1 MKNFMK
7 LTLVLM
13 IVVAL
18 GVFAACDFGAS
29 DVEAIRFVKA
39 PAASYDQG
47 DEVDIKV
54 FEVEVTYANGATA
67 KFSLDNSLLT
77 VQGVVDGKLDTSTPG
92 QHTIIVTYQ
101 GIKCEFTYMVVGEGT
116 STGLMDL
123 DQLTDQKYI
132 DFVEDLRGLANES
145 TDTFT
150 IILDQN
156 YDFTGY
162 EWERFEANTPVV
174 IKSEEGSK
182 HTIKGIT
189 VTEYNKDA
197 IGFIAA
203 ASKSVTFKDVNFEN
217 TSITSN
223 NKEVSVLVGFLNSGS
238 ELRATN
244 VTITNTYLY
253 GLSCVAPLT
262 GRTANGQIVIDVD
275 HVVVDG
281 GTITSYNPVTVAT
294 EDGEGDKIGGL
305 FGQFQGKDP
314 STLDINNCTVKNITL
329 SGTRDI
335 GGIIA
340 YINDANA
347 NITNN
352 TVENV
357 TFAASVS
364 GGMRKDKGTRNVG
377 GFIGTVQGADKQAVK
392 NIVLTGNEGTNV
404 NLYVNS
410 DYDWS
415 RTGKIIGGLRGT
427 HFAFNITINN
437 VNYAMTYIDS
447 HASFTVGGN
456 EIYITNCDN
465 IDTTNNFA
473 GYQAMQD
480 EVMPYLNDEKI
491 SEK

>member
-39 PAASYDQG
+39 PAASYNQN
-47 DEVDIKV
+47 EVVEIKD
-54 FEVEVTYANGATA
+54 FEVEVTYANNSTA
-67 KFSLDNSLLT
+67 KFSLNNSLLT

-101 GIKCEFTYMVVGEGT
+101 GIKCEFTYMVVAKGPA
-116 STGLMDL
+116 TGLTPVSQHDKQ
-123 DQLTDQKYI
+123 DHK
-132 DFVEDLRGLANES
+132 DFVAKLKTLANES
-145 TDTFT
+145 TETVT
-150 IILDQN
+150 ITLTKN
-156 YDFTGY
+156 YDFSGY
-162 EWERFEANTPVV
+162 EWEKFEVKTPVV
-174 IKSEEGSK
+174 ITSGAGGPY
-182 HTIKGIT
+182 TIKGIT
-189 VTEYNKDA
+189 VTEYNEDA

-203 ASKSVTFKDVNFEN
+203 AYKSVTFKDVNFEN

-223 NKEVSVLVGFLNSGS
+223 RKEVSVLVGKLNNGS
-238 ELRATN
+238 ALNATN

-262 GRTANGQIVIDVD
+262 GRTNDVEIDVNN
-275 HVVVDG
+275 VVVDG

-305 FGQFQGKDP
+305 FGQIQTE
-314 STLDINNCTVKNITL
+314 TLSVDITGCTVKNITL

-340 YINDANA
+340 YIHDVDANLE
-347 NITNN
+347 NN
-352 TVENV
+352 TVKNV

-377 GFIGTVQGADKQAVK
+377 GFIGTVQGDKAEATK
-392 NIVLTGNEGTNV
+392 NIVLSGNVDTNV

-415 RTGKIIGGLRGT
+415 RTGRFIGGLRGT

-447 HASFTVGGN
+447 HAYFTVDGN
-456 EIYITNCDN
+456 EIPITNCDG

-480 EVMPYLNDEKI
+480 EVMPHLNGEK
-491 SEK
+491 

>member
-39 PAASYDQG
+39 PAASYNQG
-47 DEVDIKV
+47 EVVEIKD

-67 KFSLDNSLLT
+67 KFSLNNSLLT
-77 VQGVVDGKLDTSTPG
+77 VQGVVDGKLDTFTPG

-101 GIKCEFTYMVVGEGT
+101 GIKCEFTYMVVGT
-116 STGLMDL
+116 STELKSL
-123 DQLTDQKYI
+123 NELTDENYI
-132 DFVEDLRGLANES
+132 NFVNTLRGLEADNTEKV
-145 TDTFT
+145 T
-150 IILDQN
+150 IILTQD

-162 EWERFEANTPVV
+162 EWEKFVVNTPVE
-174 IKSEEGSK
+174 IKSEGGTY
-182 HTIKGIT
+182 TIKGIT
-189 VTEYNKDA
+189 VTEYNEDA

-203 ASKSVTFKDVNFEN
+203 ASKSVTFENVNFDN

-223 NKEVSVLVGFLNSGS
+223 NKEVSVLVGKLNSGS
-238 ELRATN
+238 ELHATN

-262 GRTANGQIVIDVD
+262 GRTNKVVINVNN
-275 HVVVDG
+275 VVVDG

-294 EDGEGDKIGGL
+294 DDGEGDKIGGL
-305 FGQFQGKDP
+305 FGQIQDSN
-314 STLDINNCTVKNITL
+314 STVDITGCTVKNITL

-340 YINDANA
+340 YLADINTNL
-347 NITNN
+347 TNN
-352 TVENV
+352 KVENV

-377 GFIGTVQGADKQAVK
+377 GFIGTVQGDKAEATK

-415 RTGKIIGGLRGT
+415 RTGSIIGGLRGYS
-427 HFAFNITINN
+427 FAFNITING

-447 HASFTVGGN
+447 HASFIVDGT
-456 EIYITNCDN
+456 EIPLKNCNN
-465 IDTTNNFA
+465 IIAENNFE

-480 EVMPYLNDEKI
+480 EVMPHLNGEK
-491 SEK
+491 

>member
-18 GVFAACDFGAS
+18 GVFAACDFSAS
-29 DVEAIRFVKA
+29 DVEAIKFVKA
-39 PAASYDQG
+39 PAASYGLNQ
-47 DEVDIKV
+47 EVGIKE
-54 FEVEVTYANGATA
+54 FKVEVTYANNSTAT
-67 KFSLDNSLLT
+67 FSLDNSLLT

-101 GIKCEFTYMVVGEGT
+101 GIKCEFTYMVVGT
-116 STGLMDL
+116 STELKPVSQHDNQEHKEFVNTL
-123 DQLTDQKYI
+123 KSLEADKTETVTITLT
-132 DFVEDLRGLANES
+132 
-145 TDTFT
+145 
-150 IILDQN
+150 QN
-156 YDFTGY
+156 YDFSGY
-162 EWERFEANTPVV
+162 EWEKFVANTPVV
-174 IKSEEGSK
+174 ITSEEGST

-189 VTEYNKDA
+189 VTEYNEDA

-203 ASKSVTFKDVNFEN
+203 ASKSVTFKNVNFDN

-223 NKEVSVLVGFLNSGS
+223 NKEVSVLVGKLNNGS
-238 ELRATN
+238 ELHATN

-262 GRTANGQIVIDVD
+262 GRTNKVDIDVNN
-275 HVVVDG
+275 VVVDG

-294 EDGEGDKIGGL
+294 HDGEGDKIGGL
-305 FGQFQGKDP
+305 FGQIQDSN
-314 STLDINNCTVKNITL
+314 STVKITGCTVKNITL

-340 YINDANA
+340 YLADINTNL
-347 NITNN
+347 TNN
-352 TVENV
+352 KVENV

-377 GFIGTVQGADKQAVK
+377 GFIGTVQGSATQAT
-392 NIVLTGNEGTNV
+392 NHIVLNGNVDTNV

-415 RTGKIIGGLRGT
+415 RTGRFIGGLRGYS
-427 HFAFNITINN
+427 FAFNITING
-437 VNYAMTYIDS
+437 VEYVMTYNDS
-447 HASFTVGGN
+447 HAYFTVGEN
-456 EIYITNCDN
+456 EIKLKNCDN
-465 IDTTNNFA
+465 IKAEENFE

-480 EVMPYLNDEKI
+480 EVMPYLNGEI
-491 SEK
+491 LSEK

>member
-39 PAASYDQG
+39 PAASYNQKDVV
-47 DEVDIKV
+47 EIKD
-54 FEVEVTYANGATA
+54 FEVEVTYANNSTA
-67 KFSLDNSLLT
+67 KFSLNNSLLT

-101 GIKCEFTYMVVGEGT
+101 GIKCEFTYMVVGT
-116 STGLMDL
+116 STELKSL
-123 DQLTDQKYI
+123 DELTDVNYI
-132 DFVEDLRGLANES
+132 NFVNTLRGLEADNTEKV
-145 TDTFT
+145 T
-150 IILDQN
+150 IILTQD

-162 EWERFEANTPVV
+162 EWEKFVANTPVE
-174 IKSEEGSK
+174 IKSEGGTY
-182 HTIKGIT
+182 TIKGIT
-189 VTEYNKDA
+189 VTEYNEDA

-203 ASKSVTFKDVNFEN
+203 ASKSVTFENVNFDN

-223 NKEVSVLVGFLNSGS
+223 NKEVSVLVGKLNSGS
-238 ELRATN
+238 ELHATN

-262 GRTANGQIVIDVD
+262 GRTNKVVIDVNN
-275 HVVVDG
+275 VVVDG

-294 EDGEGDKIGGL
+294 DDGEGDKIGGL
-305 FGQFQGKDP
+305 FGQIQDSN
-314 STLDINNCTVKNITL
+314 STVDITGCTVKNITL

-340 YINDANA
+340 YLADINTNL
-347 NITNN
+347 TNN
-352 TVENV
+352 KVENV

-364 GGMRKDKGTRNVG
+364 GGMLQDKGTRNVG

-392 NIVLTGNEGTNV
+392 NIVLTGNEYTNV

-415 RTGKIIGGLRGT
+415 RTGRIIGGLRGT
-427 HFAFNITINN
+427 NVAFNITIDD
-437 VNYAMTYIDS
+437 VEYVMTYNDS
-447 HASFTVGGN
+447 HAYFTVGGY
-456 EIYITNCDN
+456 EINLINCEN
-465 IDTTNNFA
+465 IKATEDFA
-473 GYQAMQD
+473 AYQAMQD
-480 EVMPYLNDEKI
+480 EVMPYLNGEI
-491 SEK
+491 IL

>member
-39 PAASYDQG
+39 PAASYNQNDVV
-47 DEVDIKV
+47 EIKD
-54 FEVEVTYANGATA
+54 FEVEVTYANNSTA
-67 KFSLDNSLLT
+67 RFSLNNSLLT

-101 GIKCEFTYMVVGEGT
+101 GIKCEFTYMVVGT
-116 STGLMDL
+116 STELKSL
-123 DQLTDQKYI
+123 DELTDENYI
-132 DFVEDLRGLANES
+132 NFVNTLKGLEADNTEKV
-145 TDTFT
+145 T
-150 IILDQN
+150 IILTQD

-162 EWERFEANTPVV
+162 EWEKFVANTPVE
-174 IKSEEGSK
+174 IKSEGGTY
-182 HTIKGIT
+182 TIKGIT
-189 VTEYNKDA
+189 VTECNEDA

-203 ASKSVTFKDVNFEN
+203 ASKSVTFENVNFDN

-223 NKEVSVLVGFLNSGS
+223 NKEVSVLVGKLNSGS
-238 ELRATN
+238 ELHATN

-262 GRTANGQIVIDVD
+262 GRTNKVVIDVNN
-275 HVVVDG
+275 VVVDG

-294 EDGEGDKIGGL
+294 DDGEGDKIGGL
-305 FGQFQGKDP
+305 FGQIQDSN
-314 STLDINNCTVKNITL
+314 STVNITGCTVKNITL

-340 YINDANA
+340 YLADINTNL
-347 NITNN
+347 TNN
-352 TVENV
+352 KVENV

-364 GGMRKDKGTRNVG
+364 GGMLQDKGTRNVG
-377 GFIGTVQGADKQAVK
+377 GFIGTVQGSATQAT
-392 NIVLTGNEGTNV
+392 NHIVLNGNVDDTNV

-427 HFAFNITINN
+427 NVAFNITING
-437 VNYAMTYIDS
+437 VDYVMTYNDS
-447 HASFTVGGN
+447 HAYFTVGGY
-456 EIYITNCDN
+456 EINLTNCEN
-465 IDTTNNFA
+465 IKATEDFEA
-473 GYQAMQD
+473 YQAMQD
-480 EVMPYLNDEKI
+480 EVMPYLNGEI
-491 SEK
+491 IL

>member
-39 PAASYDQG
+39 PAASYKLNDVV
-47 DEVDIKV
+47 EIKD
-54 FEVEVTYANGATA
+54 FEVEVTYANNSTA
-67 KFSLDNSLLT
+67 RFSLNNSLLT

-101 GIKCEFTYMVVGEGT
+101 GIKCEFTYMVLGDA
-116 STGLMDL
+116 TGLKPVSQHDN
-123 DQLTDQKYI
+123 QEHRE
-132 DFVEDLRGLANES
+132 FVEKLKSLEADKTE
-145 TDTFT
+145 TVT
-150 IILDQN
+150 ITLTQD

-162 EWERFEANTPVV
+162 EWEKFVANTPVV
-174 IKSEEGSK
+174 IKSEEGST

-189 VTEYNKDA
+189 VTECNEDA

-203 ASKSVTFKDVNFEN
+203 ASKSVTFEDVKFDN

-223 NKEVSVLVGFLNSGS
+223 RKEVSVLVGKLNSGS
-238 ELRATN
+238 KLYADN
-244 VTITNTYLY
+244 VKITNTYLY

-262 GRTANGQIVIDVD
+262 GRTAPGQIVIDVNN
-275 HVVVDG
+275 VVVDG

-305 FGQFQGKDP
+305 FGQFQGTGS
-314 STLDINNCTVKNITL
+314 STLDINGCTVMNITL

-347 NITNN
+347 NLTNN

-364 GGMRKDKGTRNVG
+364 GGMAQEKGTRNVG
-377 GFIGTVQGADKQAVK
+377 GLIGTVQGADAEATK
-392 NIVLTGNEGTNV
+392 NIVLTDNEYTTNV

-427 HFAFNITINN
+427 NVAFNITIND
-437 VNYAMTYIDS
+437 VEYVMTYNDS
-447 HASFTVGGN
+447 HAYFTVGGY
-456 EIYITNCDN
+456 EINLIYCEN
-465 IDTTNNFA
+465 IKATENFEA
-473 GYQAMQD
+473 YQAMQD
-480 EVMPYLNDEKI
+480 EVMPYLNGEI
-491 SEK
+491 IL

>member
-39 PAASYDQG
+39 PAASYNQN
-47 DEVDIKV
+47 EVVEIKD
-54 FEVEVTYANGATA
+54 FEVEVTYANNSTA
-67 KFSLDNSLLT
+67 RFSLNNSLLT

-101 GIKCEFTYMVVGEGT
+101 GIKCEFTYMVVGT
-116 STGLMDL
+116 STELKSL
-123 DQLTDQKYI
+123 DELTDVNYI
-132 DFVEDLRGLANES
+132 NFVNTLRGLEADNTEKV
-145 TDTFT
+145 T
-150 IILDQN
+150 IILTQD

-162 EWERFEANTPVV
+162 EWEKFVANTPVE
-174 IKSEEGSK
+174 IKSEGGTY
-182 HTIKGIT
+182 TIKGIT
-189 VTEYNKDA
+189 VTECNEDA

-203 ASKSVTFKDVNFEN
+203 ASKSVTFENVNFEN

-223 NKEVSVLVGFLNSGS
+223 NKEVSVLVGKLNAGS
-238 ELRATN
+238 ELHATN

-262 GRTANGQIVIDVD
+262 GRTNKVVIDVNN
-275 HVVVDG
+275 VVVDG

-294 EDGEGDKIGGL
+294 DDGEGDKIGGL
-305 FGQFQGKDP
+305 FGQIQDSN
-314 STLDINNCTVKNITL
+314 STVDITGCTVKNITL

-340 YINDANA
+340 YLADINTNL
-347 NITNN
+347 TNN
-352 TVENV
+352 KVENV

-364 GGMRKDKGTRNVG
+364 GGMLQDKGTRNVG

-392 NIVLTGNEGTNV
+392 NIVLTGNKGTNV

-415 RTGKIIGGLRGT
+415 RTGRIIGGLRGT
-427 HFAFNITINN
+427 NVAFNITIDD
-437 VNYAMTYIDS
+437 VEYVMTYNDS
-447 HASFTVGGN
+447 HAYFTVGGY
-456 EIYITNCDN
+456 EINLINCEN
-465 IDTTNNFA
+465 IKATENFEA
-473 GYQAMQD
+473 YQAMQD
-480 EVMPYLNDEKI
+480 EVMPYLNGEI
-491 SEK
+491 IL

>member
-39 PAASYDQG
+39 PAASYNQNG
-47 DEVDIKV
+47 VVEIKD
-54 FEVEVTYANGATA
+54 FEVEVTYANNSTA
-67 KFSLDNSLLT
+67 RFSLNNSLLT

-101 GIKCEFTYMVVGEGT
+101 GIKCEFTYMVVGT
-116 STGLMDL
+116 STELKSL
-123 DQLTDQKYI
+123 DELTDENYI
-132 DFVEDLRGLANES
+132 NFVNTLKGLEADNTEKV
-145 TDTFT
+145 T
-150 IILDQN
+150 IILTQD

-162 EWERFEANTPVV
+162 EWEKFVANTPVE
-174 IKSEEGSK
+174 IKSEGGTY
-182 HTIKGIT
+182 TIKGIT
-189 VTEYNKDA
+189 VTECNEDA

-203 ASKSVTFKDVNFEN
+203 ASKSVTFENVNFDN

-223 NKEVSVLVGFLNSGS
+223 NKEVSVLVGKLNSGS
-238 ELRATN
+238 ELHATN

-262 GRTANGQIVIDVD
+262 GRTNKVVIDVNN
-275 HVVVDG
+275 VVVDG

-294 EDGEGDKIGGL
+294 DDGEGDKIGGL
-305 FGQFQGKDP
+305 FGQIQDSN
-314 STLDINNCTVKNITL
+314 STVNITGCTVKNITL

-340 YINDANA
+340 YLADINTNL
-347 NITNN
+347 TNN
-352 TVENV
+352 KVENV

-377 GFIGTVQGADKQAVK
+377 GFIGTVQGSATQATN
-392 NIVLTGNEGTNV
+392 NIVLTGNEDTNV

-415 RTGKIIGGLRGT
+415 RTGRFIGGLRGYS
-427 HFAFNITINN
+427 FAFNITING
-437 VNYAMTYIDS
+437 VDYVMTYNDS
-447 HASFTVGGN
+447 HASFTVGEN
-456 EIYITNCDN
+456 EIKLKNCDN
-465 IDTTNNFA
+465 IKAEENFE

-480 EVMPYLNDEKI
+480 EVMPYLNREI
-491 SEK
+491 IL

>member
-18 GVFAACDFGAS
+18 GVFAACDFSAS
-29 DVEAIRFVKA
+29 DVEAIKFVKA
-39 PAASYDQG
+39 PAASYNQN
-47 DEVDIKV
+47 EVVEIKD
-54 FEVEVTYANGATA
+54 FEVEVTYANNSTA
-67 KFSLDNSLLT
+67 RFSLNNSLLT

-101 GIKCEFTYMVVGEGT
+101 GIKCEFTYMVVGT
-116 STGLMDL
+116 STELKSL
-123 DQLTDQKYI
+123 DELTDENYI
-132 DFVEDLRGLANES
+132 NFVNTLRGLEADNTEKV
-145 TDTFT
+145 T
-150 IILDQN
+150 IILTQD

-162 EWERFEANTPVV
+162 EWEKFVANTPVE
-174 IKSEEGSK
+174 IKSEGGTY
-182 HTIKGIT
+182 TIKGIT
-189 VTEYNKDA
+189 VTEYNEDA

-203 ASKSVTFKDVNFEN
+203 ASKSVTFENVNFDN

-223 NKEVSVLVGFLNSGS
+223 NKEVSVLVGKLNAGS
-238 ELRATN
+238 ELHATN

-262 GRTANGQIVIDVD
+262 GRTNKVVIDVNN
-275 HVVVDG
+275 VVVDG

-294 EDGEGDKIGGL
+294 DDGEGDKIGGL
-305 FGQFQGKDP
+305 FGQIQDSN
-314 STLDINNCTVKNITL
+314 STVDITGCTVKNITL

-340 YINDANA
+340 YLADINTNL
-347 NITNN
+347 TNN
-352 TVENV
+352 KVENV

-364 GGMRKDKGTRNVG
+364 GGMLQDKGTRNVG
-377 GFIGTVQGADKQAVK
+377 GFIGTVQGAATQAVK
-392 NIVLTGNEGTNV
+392 NIVLNGNEGTNV

-427 HFAFNITINN
+427 NVAFNITING
-437 VNYAMTYIDS
+437 VDYVMTYNDS
-447 HASFTVGGN
+447 HAYFTVGGY
-456 EIYITNCDN
+456 EINLTNCEN
-465 IDTTNNFA
+465 IKATEDFA
-473 GYQAMQD
+473 VYQAMQD
-480 EVMPYLNDEKI
+480 EVMPYLNGEI
-491 SEK
+491 IL

>member
-29 DVEAIRFVKA
+29 DVEAIKFVKA
-39 PAASYDQG
+39 PAASYEQYQ
-47 DEVDIKV
+47 EVEIKE
-54 FEVEVTYANGATA
+54 FKVEVTYANGAAAT
-67 KFSLDNSLLT
+67 FSLDNSLLT

-101 GIKCEFTYMVVGEGT
+101 GIKCEFTYMVVAEGPA
-116 STGLMDL
+116 TGLKDL

-132 DFVEDLRGLANES
+132 DFVEDLRDLANES

-162 EWERFEANTPVV
+162 EWEKFVVNTPVV
-174 IKSEEGSK
+174 IKSEGDSPY
-182 HTIKGIT
+182 TIKGIT
-189 VTEYNKDA
+189 VTKCDEDA

-203 ASKSVTFKDVNFEN
+203 ASKSVKFENVNFEN

-223 NKEVSVLVGFLNSGS
+223 RKEVSVLVGKLNNGS
-238 ELRATN
+238 ALTATN

-253 GLSCVAPLT
+253 GLSCVAAIT
-262 GRTANGQIVIDVD
+262 GRTNNVVIHVNN
-275 HVVVDG
+275 VVVDG

-294 EDGEGDKIGGL
+294 DDGEGDKIGGL
-305 FGQFQGKDP
+305 FGQIQTT
-314 STLDINNCTVKNITL
+314 TLSVDITGCTVKNITL

-335 GGIIA
+335 GGIVA
-340 YINDANA
+340 FINDMNA
-347 NITNN
+347 NLTDNK
-352 TVENV
+352 VENV

-364 GGMRKDKGTRNVG
+364 GGMAQKKGTRNVG
-377 GFIGTVQGADKQAVK
+377 GFIGTIQGGATQATRT
-392 NIVLTGNEGTNV
+392 IVLSGNVDTNV

-415 RTGKIIGGLRGT
+415 RTGRFIGGLRGT
-427 HFAFNITINN
+427 HVAFKITIDD
-437 VNYAMTYIDS
+437 VEYVMTYNNS
-447 HASFTVGGN
+447 RASFTVGGKVIN
-456 EIYITNCDN
+456 LNKCEYIKATE
-465 IDTTNNFA
+465 NFA
-473 GYQAMQD
+473 TYQAMQD
-480 EVMPYLNDEKI
+480 EVMPYLNGEI
-491 SEK
+491 IL

>member
-39 PAASYDQG
+39 PAASYNQN
-47 DEVDIKV
+47 EVVEIKD
-54 FEVEVTYANGATA
+54 FEVEVTYANNSTA
-67 KFSLDNSLLT
+67 KFSLNNSLLT

-101 GIKCEFTYMVVGEGT
+101 GIKCEFTYMVVGT
-116 STGLMDL
+116 STELKSL
-123 DQLTDQKYI
+123 DELTDVNYI
-132 DFVEDLRGLANES
+132 NFVNTLRGLEADNTEKV
-145 TDTFT
+145 T
-150 IILDQN
+150 IILTQD

-162 EWERFEANTPVV
+162 EWEKFVANTPVE
-174 IKSEEGSK
+174 IKSEGGTY
-182 HTIKGIT
+182 TIKGIT
-189 VTEYNKDA
+189 VTEYNEDA

-203 ASKSVTFKDVNFEN
+203 ASKSVTFENVNFDN

-223 NKEVSVLVGFLNSGS
+223 NKEVSVLVGKLNSGS
-238 ELRATN
+238 ELHATN

-262 GRTANGQIVIDVD
+262 GRTNKVVIDVNN
-275 HVVVDG
+275 VVVDG

-294 EDGEGDKIGGL
+294 DDGEGDKIGGL
-305 FGQFQGKDP
+305 FGQIQDSN
-314 STLDINNCTVKNITL
+314 STVDITGCTVKNITL

-340 YINDANA
+340 YLADINTNL
-347 NITNN
+347 TNN
-352 TVENV
+352 KVENV

-364 GGMRKDKGTRNVG
+364 GGMLQDKGTRNVG

-392 NIVLTGNEGTNV
+392 NIVLTGNEYTNV

-415 RTGKIIGGLRGT
+415 RTGRIIGGLRGT
-427 HFAFNITINN
+427 NVAFNITIND
-437 VNYAMTYIDS
+437 VEYVMTYNDS
-447 HASFTVGGN
+447 HAYFTVGGY
-456 EIYITNCDN
+456 EINLINCEN
-465 IDTTNNFA
+465 IKATENFEA
-473 GYQAMQD
+473 YQAMQD
-480 EVMPYLNDEKI
+480 EVMPYLNGEI
-491 SEK
+491 IL

>member
-39 PAASYDQG
+39 PAASYNQN
-47 DEVDIKV
+47 EVVEIKD
-54 FEVEVTYANGATA
+54 FEVEVTYANNSTA
-67 KFSLDNSLLT
+67 KFSLNNSLLT

-101 GIKCEFTYMVVGEGT
+101 GIKCEFTYMVVGT
-116 STGLMDL
+116 STELKSL
-123 DQLTDQKYI
+123 DELTDVNYI
-132 DFVEDLRGLANES
+132 NFVNTLRGLEADKTE
-145 TDTFT
+145 TVT
-150 IILDQN
+150 ITLTQD

-162 EWERFEANTPVV
+162 EWEKFVANTPVV
-174 IKSEEGSK
+174 IKSEEGST

-189 VTEYNKDA
+189 VTECNEDA

-203 ASKSVTFKDVNFEN
+203 ASKSVTFENVNFDN

-223 NKEVSVLVGFLNSGS
+223 NKEVSVLVGKLNSGS
-238 ELRATN
+238 ELHATN

-262 GRTANGQIVIDVD
+262 GRTNKVVIDVNN
-275 HVVVDG
+275 VVVDG

-294 EDGEGDKIGGL
+294 DDGEGDKIGGL
-305 FGQFQGKDP
+305 FGQIQDSN
-314 STLDINNCTVKNITL
+314 STVDITGCTVKNITL

-340 YINDANA
+340 YLADINTNL
-347 NITNN
+347 TNN
-352 TVENV
+352 KVENV

-364 GGMRKDKGTRNVG
+364 GGMLQDKGTRNVG
-377 GFIGTVQGADKQAVK
+377 GFIGTVQGAATQAVK
-392 NIVLTGNEGTNV
+392 NIVLTGNEYTNV

-427 HFAFNITINN
+427 NVAFNITING
-437 VNYAMTYIDS
+437 VDYVMTYNDS
-447 HASFTVGGN
+447 HAYFTVGEY
-456 EIYITNCDN
+456 EINLKNCEN
-465 IDTTNNFA
+465 IKASEDFEV
-473 GYQAMQD
+473 YQAMQD
-480 EVMPYLNDEKI
+480 EVMPYLNGEI
-491 SEK
+491 IL

>member
-39 PAASYDQG
+39 PAASYNQN
-47 DEVDIKV
+47 EVVEIKD
-54 FEVEVTYANGATA
+54 FEVEVTYANNSTA
-67 KFSLDNSLLT
+67 KFSLNNSLLT

-101 GIKCEFTYMVVGEGT
+101 GIKCEFTYMVVGT
-116 STGLMDL
+116 STELKSL
-123 DQLTDQKYI
+123 DELTDENYI
-132 DFVEDLRGLANES
+132 NFVNTLRGLEADNTEKV
-145 TDTFT
+145 T
-150 IILDQN
+150 IILTQD

-162 EWERFEANTPVV
+162 EWEKFVANTPVE
-174 IKSEEGSK
+174 IKSEGGTY
-182 HTIKGIT
+182 TIKGIT
-189 VTEYNKDA
+189 VTEYNEDA

-203 ASKSVTFKDVNFEN
+203 ASKSVTFENVNFDN

-223 NKEVSVLVGFLNSGS
+223 NKEVSVLVGKLNSGS
-238 ELRATN
+238 ELHAAN

-262 GRTANGQIVIDVD
+262 GRTNKVVIDVNN
-275 HVVVDG
+275 VVVDG

-294 EDGEGDKIGGL
+294 DDGEGDKIGGL
-305 FGQFQGKDP
+305 FGQIQDP
-314 STLDINNCTVKNITL
+314 NSTVKITGCTVKNITL

-335 GGIIA
+335 GGIVA
-340 YINDANA
+340 YLADMDANL
-347 NITNN
+347 TNN
-352 TVENV
+352 KVEDV

-415 RTGKIIGGLRGT
+415 RTGRIIGGLRG
-427 HFAFNITINN
+427 HSFAFNITING

-447 HASFTVGGN
+447 HASFTVD
-456 EIYITNCDN
+456 EKVITLTNCDN
-465 IDTTNNFA
+465 IKAEENFK

-480 EVMPYLNDEKI
+480 EVMPYLNREI
-491 SEK
+491 IL

>member
-39 PAASYDQG
+39 PAASYNQNDVV
-47 DEVDIKV
+47 EIKD
-54 FEVEVTYANGATA
+54 FEVEVTYANNSTA
-67 KFSLDNSLLT
+67 RFNLNNSLLT

-101 GIKCEFTYMVVGEGT
+101 GIKCEFTYMVLGDA
-116 STGLMDL
+116 TGLKDL
-123 DQLTDQKYI
+123 DELTDQNDI
-132 DFVEDLRGLANES
+132 EFVKKLRSLKAES
-145 TDTFT
+145 TETVT
-150 IILDQN
+150 ITLTKN
-156 YDFTGY
+156 YDFSGY
-162 EWERFEANTPVV
+162 EWEKFVVNTPVV
-174 IKSEEGSK
+174 IKSEGDSPY
-182 HTIKGIT
+182 TIKGIT
-189 VTEYNKDA
+189 VTKCDEDA

-203 ASKSVTFKDVNFEN
+203 ASKSVTFENVNFEN

-223 NKEVSVLVGFLNSGS
+223 RKEVSVLVGKLNDGS
-238 ELRATN
+238 ALNATN

-262 GRTANGQIVIDVD
+262 GRTNKVD
-275 HVVVDG
+275 INVKNVVVDG

-305 FGQFQGKDP
+305 FGQIQNSD
-314 STLDINNCTVKNITL
+314 STVNITGCTVKNITL

-340 YINDANA
+340 YLADIE
-347 NITNN
+347 TNLEN
-352 TVENV
+352 NKVENV

-364 GGMRKDKGTRNVG
+364 GGMLQDKGTRNVG

-392 NIVLTGNEGTNV
+392 NIVLTGNKSTNV

-415 RTGKIIGGLRGT
+415 RTGSIIGGLRGT
-427 HFAFNITINN
+427 NVAFNITIDD
-437 VNYAMTYIDS
+437 VEYVMTYNDS
-447 HASFTVGGN
+447 HAYFTVGGY
-456 EIYITNCDN
+456 EINLTNCEN
-465 IDTTNNFA
+465 IKATENFA
-473 GYQAMQD
+473 AYQAMQD
-480 EVMPYLNDEKI
+480 EVMPYLNGEI
-491 SEK
+491 IL

>member
-39 PAASYDQG
+39 PAASYNQN
-47 DEVDIKV
+47 EVVEIKD
-54 FEVEVTYANGATA
+54 FEVEVTYANNSTA
-67 KFSLDNSLLT
+67 KFSLNNSLLT

-101 GIKCEFTYMVVGEGT
+101 GIKCEFTYMVVGT
-116 STGLMDL
+116 STELKSL
-123 DQLTDQKYI
+123 DELTDVNYI
-132 DFVEDLRGLANES
+132 NFVNTLRGLEADNTEKV
-145 TDTFT
+145 T
-150 IILDQN
+150 IILTQD

-162 EWERFEANTPVV
+162 EWEKFVANTPVE
-174 IKSEEGSK
+174 IKSEGGTY
-182 HTIKGIT
+182 TIKGIT
-189 VTEYNKDA
+189 VTEYNEDA

-203 ASKSVTFKDVNFEN
+203 ASKSVTFENVNFDN

-223 NKEVSVLVGFLNSGS
+223 NKEVSVLVGKLNSGS
-238 ELRATN
+238 ELHATN

-262 GRTANGQIVIDVD
+262 GRTNKVVIDVKN
-275 HVVVDG
+275 VVVDG

-294 EDGEGDKIGGL
+294 DDGEGDKIGGL
-305 FGQFQGKDP
+305 FGQIQDSN
-314 STLDINNCTVKNITL
+314 STVDITGCTVKNITL

-340 YINDANA
+340 YLADINTNL
-347 NITNN
+347 TNN
-352 TVENV
+352 KVENV

-364 GGMRKDKGTRNVG
+364 GGMLQDKGTRNVG

-392 NIVLTGNEGTNV
+392 NIVLTGNEYTNV

-415 RTGKIIGGLRGT
+415 RTGRIIGGLRGT
-427 HFAFNITINN
+427 NVAFNITIND
-437 VNYAMTYIDS
+437 VDYVMTYNDS
-447 HASFTVGGN
+447 HAYFTVGGY
-456 EIYITNCDN
+456 EINLINCEN
-465 IDTTNNFA
+465 IKATENFA
-473 GYQAMQD
+473 AYQAMQD
-480 EVMPYLNDEKI
+480 EVMPYLNGEI
-491 SEK
+491 IL

>member
-39 PAASYDQG
+39 PAASYNQN
-47 DEVDIKV
+47 EVVEIKD
-54 FEVEVTYANGATA
+54 FEVEVTYANNSTA
-67 KFSLDNSLLT
+67 KFSLNNSLLT

-101 GIKCEFTYMVVGEGT
+101 GIKCEFTYMVVGT
-116 STGLMDL
+116 STELKSL
-123 DQLTDQKYI
+123 DELTDENYI
-132 DFVEDLRGLANES
+132 NFVETLRGLKADN
-145 TDTFT
+145 TKKVT
-150 IILDQN
+150 IILTQD

-162 EWERFEANTPVV
+162 EWEKFVVNTPVV
-174 IKSEEGSK
+174 IKSEEGSPY
-182 HTIKGIT
+182 TIKGIT
-189 VTEYNKDA
+189 VTKCDEDA

-203 ASKSVTFKDVNFEN
+203 ASKSVTFENVNFEN

-223 NKEVSVLVGFLNSGS
+223 RKEVSVLVGKLNDGS
-238 ELRATN
+238 ALNATN

-262 GRTANGQIVIDVD
+262 GRTNKVD
-275 HVVVDG
+275 INVKNVVVDG

-305 FGQFQGKDP
+305 FGQIQNSD
-314 STLDINNCTVKNITL
+314 STVNITGCTVKNITL

-340 YINDANA
+340 YLADIETNLE
-347 NITNN
+347 NN

-364 GGMRKDKGTRNVG
+364 GGMDQTKGTRNVG
-377 GFIGTVQGADKQAVK
+377 GLIGTVQGADAEATK
-392 NIVLTGNEGTNV
+392 NIVLTDNEYTTNV

-427 HFAFNITINN
+427 NVAFNITIDDDEY
-437 VNYAMTYIDS
+437 VMTYNDS
-447 HASFTVGGN
+447 HAYFTVGGN
-456 EIYITNCDN
+456 EINLKNCEN
-465 IDTTNNFA
+465 IKASDDFEV
-473 GYQAMQD
+473 YQAMQD
-480 EVMPYLNDEKI
+480 EVMPYLNGEI
-491 SEK
+491 IL

>member
-39 PAASYDQG
+39 PAASYNQN
-47 DEVDIKV
+47 EVVEIKD
-54 FEVEVTYANGATA
+54 FEVEVTYANNSTA
-67 KFSLDNSLLT
+67 RFSLNNSLLT

-101 GIKCEFTYMVVGEGT
+101 GIKCEFTYMVVGT
-116 STGLMDL
+116 STELKSL
-123 DQLTDQKYI
+123 DELTDVNYI
-132 DFVEDLRGLANES
+132 NFVNTLRGLEADNTEKV
-145 TDTFT
+145 T
-150 IILDQN
+150 IILTQD

-162 EWERFEANTPVV
+162 EWEKFVANTPVE
-174 IKSEEGSK
+174 IKSEGGTY
-182 HTIKGIT
+182 TIKGIT
-189 VTEYNKDA
+189 VTECNEDA

-203 ASKSVTFKDVNFEN
+203 ASKSVTFENVNFEN

-223 NKEVSVLVGFLNSGS
+223 NKEVSVLVGKLNAGS
-238 ELRATN
+238 ELHATN

-262 GRTANGQIVIDVD
+262 GRTNKVVIDVNN
-275 HVVVDG
+275 VVVDG

-294 EDGEGDKIGGL
+294 DDGEGDKIGGL
-305 FGQFQGKDP
+305 FGQIQDSN
-314 STLDINNCTVKNITL
+314 STVDITGCTVKNITL

-340 YINDANA
+340 YLADINTNL
-347 NITNN
+347 TNN
-352 TVENV
+352 KVENV

-364 GGMRKDKGTRNVG
+364 GGMLQDKGTRNVG

-392 NIVLTGNEGTNV
+392 NIVLTGNKGTNV

-415 RTGKIIGGLRGT
+415 RTGRIIGGLRGT
-427 HFAFNITINN
+427 NVAFNITIDD
-437 VNYAMTYIDS
+437 VEYVMTYNDS
-447 HASFTVGGN
+447 HAYFTVGGY
-456 EIYITNCDN
+456 EINLINCEN
-465 IDTTNNFA
+465 IKATENFA
-473 GYQAMQD
+473 AYQAMQD
-480 EVMPYLNDEKI
+480 EVMPYLNGEI
-491 SEK
+491 IL

>member
-39 PAASYDQG
+39 PAASYGLNQVV
-47 DEVDIKV
+47 EIKD
-54 FEVEVTYANGATA
+54 FEVEVTYANNSTAT
-67 KFSLDNSLLT
+67 FNLNNSLLT

-101 GIKCEFTYMVVGEGT
+101 GIKCEFTYMVLGDA
-116 STGLMDL
+116 TGLKPVNQHD
-123 DQLTDQKYI
+123 DQKHRE
-132 DFVEDLRGLANES
+132 FVEKLDKLEAVS
-145 TDTFT
+145 TETVT
-150 IILDQN
+150 ITLTQD

-162 EWERFEANTPVV
+162 EWEKFVANTPVV
-174 IKSEEGSK
+174 IKSEEGSTY
-182 HTIKGIT
+182 TIKGIT
-189 VTEYNKDA
+189 VTEYNENE

-203 ASKSVTFKDVNFEN
+203 ANKRVTFENVNFDN

-223 NKEVSVLVGFLNSGS
+223 NKEVSVLVGKLNNGS
-238 ELRATN
+238 ELHATN

-262 GRTANGQIVIDVD
+262 GRTEGGQIVIDVD
-275 HVVVDG
+275 NVVVDG

-305 FGQFQGKDP
+305 FGQFQGTGS
-314 STLDINNCTVKNITL
+314 STLDITNCTVKNITL

-340 YINDANA
+340 YINDVDANLTD
-347 NITNN
+347 NK
-352 TVENV
+352 VENV

-377 GFIGTVQGADKQAVK
+377 GFIGTVQGDKAEATK
-392 NIVLTGNEGTNV
+392 NIVLSGNVDTNV

-427 HFAFNITINN
+427 NVAFNITIDG
-437 VNYAMTYIDS
+437 VNYVMTYNDS
-447 HASFTVGGN
+447 HASFTVGEN
-456 EIYITNCDN
+456 EIKLKNCDN
-465 IDTTNNFA
+465 IIAEENFE

-480 EVMPYLNDEKI
+480 EVMPYLNGEI
-491 SEK
+491 IL

>member
-18 GVFAACDFGAS
+18 GVFAACDFSAS
-29 DVEAIRFVKA
+29 DVKAIKFVEA
-39 PAASYDQG
+39 PAASYKLND
-47 DEVDIKV
+47 KV
-54 FEVEVTYANGATA
+54 LIEKFKVEVTYANNSKAT
-67 KFSLDNSLLT
+67 FSLDNSLLT

-101 GIKCEFTYMVVGEGT
+101 GIKCEFTYMVLGT
-116 STGLMDL
+116 ATE
-123 DQLTDQKYI
+123 LTSVSKHENQEHR
-132 DFVEDLRGLANES
+132 DFVAELRRLEEVSDNEA
-145 TDTFT
+145 T
-150 IILDQN
+150 ITLTQN

-162 EWERFEANTPVV
+162 EWEKFEVKTPVV
-174 IKSEEGSK
+174 ITSGAGGPY
-182 HTIKGIT
+182 TIKGIT
-189 VTEYNKDA
+189 VTEYNEDA

-203 ASKSVTFKDVNFEN
+203 AYKSVTFKDVNFEN

-223 NKEVSVLVGFLNSGS
+223 RKEVSVLVGKLNNGS
-238 ELRATN
+238 ALNATN

-262 GRTANGQIVIDVD
+262 GRTNKVD
-275 HVVVDG
+275 INVNNVVVDG

-294 EDGEGDKIGGL
+294 HDGEGDKIGGL
-305 FGQFQGKDP
+305 FGQIQDSNLP
-314 STLDINNCTVKNITL
+314 VNINGCTVKNITL

-335 GGIIA
+335 GGIVA
-340 YINDANA
+340 YIHDVDANLTD
-347 NITNN
+347 NK
-352 TVENV
+352 VENV

-377 GFIGTVQGADKQAVK
+377 GFIGTVQGSATQATN
-392 NIVLTGNEGTNV
+392 NIVLKDNVDTNV

-415 RTGKIIGGLRGT
+415 RTGRFIGGLRGT

-447 HASFTVGGN
+447 HAYFTVDGN
-456 EIYITNCDN
+456 EIPITNCDG

-480 EVMPYLNDEKI
+480 EVMPHLNGEK
-491 SEK
+491 

>member
-39 PAASYDQG
+39 PAASYNQNQVV
-47 DEVDIKV
+47 EIKD
-54 FEVEVTYANGATA
+54 FEVEVTYANNSTA
-67 KFSLDNSLLT
+67 RFSLNNSLLT

-101 GIKCEFTYMVVGEGT
+101 GIKCEFTYMVVGT
-116 STGLMDL
+116 STGLKDL
-123 DQLTDQKYI
+123 NEHPDENHRK
-132 DFVEDLRGLANES
+132 FVEKLRGLEDVS
-145 TDTFT
+145 TEEV
-150 IILDQN
+150 IITLTQD

-162 EWERFEANTPVV
+162 EWEKFVANTPVV
-174 IKSEEGSK
+174 IKSEGGTY
-182 HTIKGIT
+182 TIKGIT
-189 VTEYNKDA
+189 VTECNEDA

-203 ASKSVTFKDVNFEN
+203 ASKSVTFEDVNFDN

-223 NKEVSVLVGFLNSGS
+223 RKEVSVLVGKLNSGS
-238 ELRATN
+238 ELHATN

-262 GRTANGQIVIDVD
+262 GRTNKVVIDVNN
-275 HVVVDG
+275 VVVDG

-294 EDGEGDKIGGL
+294 DDGEGDKIGGL
-305 FGQFQGKDP
+305 FGQIQDSN
-314 STLDINNCTVKNITL
+314 STVNITDCTVKNITL

-340 YINDANA
+340 YLADIETNLAN
-347 NITNN
+347 NK
-352 TVENV
+352 VENV

-364 GGMRKDKGTRNVG
+364 GGMDQTKGTRNVG
-377 GFIGTVQGADKQAVK
+377 GLIGTVQGADAEATK
-392 NIVLTGNEGTNV
+392 NIVLTDNEYTTNV

-415 RTGKIIGGLRGT
+415 RTGKIIGGLRGKNV
-427 HFAFNITINN
+427 AFNITIDG
-437 VNYAMTYIDS
+437 VEYVMTYNDS
-447 HASFTVGGN
+447 HAYFTVGGY
-456 EIYITNCDN
+456 EINLKNCEN
-465 IDTTNNFA
+465 IKASEDFEV
-473 GYQAMQD
+473 YQAMQD
-480 EVMPYLNDEKI
+480 EVMPYLNGEI
-491 SEK
+491 IL

>member
-18 GVFAACDFGAS
+18 GVFAACDFSAS

-39 PAASYDQG
+39 PAASYKLNDVV
-47 DEVDIKV
+47 EIKD
-54 FEVEVTYANGATA
+54 FEVEVTYANNSTA
-67 KFSLDNSLLT
+67 KFSLNNSLLT

-101 GIKCEFTYMVVGEGT
+101 GIKCEFTYMVLGDA
-116 STGLMDL
+116 TGLTPVSQHD
-123 DQLTDQKYI
+123 DQKHRE
-132 DFVEDLRGLANES
+132 FVEKLRSLEVS
-145 TDTFT
+145 TEEV
-150 IILDQN
+150 IITLTQD

-162 EWERFEANTPVV
+162 EWEKFVANTPVV
-174 IKSEEGSK
+174 IKSDEGDP

-189 VTEYNKDA
+189 VTECNENE

-203 ASKSVTFKDVNFEN
+203 ANKRVTFENVNFDN

-223 NKEVSVLVGFLNSGS
+223 NKEVSVLVGKLNNGS
-238 ELRATN
+238 ELHATN

-262 GRTANGQIVIDVD
+262 GRTEGGQIVIDVD
-275 HVVVDG
+275 NVVVDG

-305 FGQFQGKDP
+305 FGQFQGTGS
-314 STLDINNCTVKNITL
+314 STLDITNCTVKNITL

-340 YINDANA
+340 YINDVDANLTD
-347 NITNN
+347 NK
-352 TVENV
+352 VENV

-377 GFIGTVQGADKQAVK
+377 GFIGTVQGDKAEATK
-392 NIVLTGNEGTNV
+392 NIVLSGNVDTNV

-427 HFAFNITINN
+427 NVAFNITIDG
-437 VNYAMTYIDS
+437 VNYVMTYNDS
-447 HASFTVGGN
+447 HASFTVGGY
-456 EIYITNCDN
+456 EINLTNCEN
-465 IDTTNNFA
+465 IKAEEDFEA
-473 GYQAMQD
+473 YQAMQD
-480 EVMPYLNDEKI
+480 EVMPYLNGEI
-491 SEK
+491 IL

>member
-18 GVFAACDFGAS
+18 GVFAACDFSAS

-39 PAASYDQG
+39 PAASYKPNA
-47 DEVDIKV
+47 EVEIKE
-54 FEVEVTYANGATA
+54 FKVEVTYANGATA
-67 KFSLDNSLLT
+67 EFSLDNSLLT

-101 GIKCEFTYMVVGEGT
+101 GIKCEFTYMVLGDA
-116 STGLMDL
+116 TGLKDL
-123 DQLTDQKYI
+123 DELTDQNYI
-132 DFVEDLRGLANES
+132 DFVAKLKSLKADKTETE
-145 TDTFT
+145 T

-156 YDFTGY
+156 YDFSDY
-162 EWERFEANTPVV
+162 EWEKFEVNTPVV
-174 IKSEEGSK
+174 IESGKGGPY
-182 HTIKGIT
+182 TIKGIT
-189 VTEYNKDA
+189 VTEYNEDA

-223 NKEVSVLVGFLNSGS
+223 RKEVSVLVGKLNDGS
-238 ELRATN
+238 ALTATN

-262 GRTANGQIVIDVD
+262 GRTNNVVIDVNN
-275 HVVVDG
+275 VEVDG

-294 EDGEGDKIGGL
+294 DDGEGDKIGGL
-305 FGQFQGKDP
+305 FGQIQTT
-314 STLDINNCTVKNITL
+314 TLSVDITGCTVKNITL

-335 GGIIA
+335 GGIVAFIH
-340 YINDANA
+340 DMNA
-347 NITNN
+347 NLTDNK
-352 TVENV
+352 VENV

-364 GGMRKDKGTRNVG
+364 GGMAQKKGTRNVG
-377 GFIGTVQGADKQAVK
+377 GFIGTVQGSATEAVN
-392 NIVLTGNEGTNV
+392 NIVLKDNVDTNV

-415 RTGKIIGGLRGT
+415 RTGRFIGGLRGT
-427 HFAFNITINN
+427 HVAFKITIDD
-437 VNYAMTYIDS
+437 VEYVMTYNNS
-447 HASFTVGGN
+447 RASFTVGEN
-456 EIYITNCDN
+456 EIKLKNCEN
-465 IDTTNNFA
+465 IKASEDFEL
-473 GYQAMQD
+473 YQAMQD
-480 EVMPYLNDEKI
+480 EVMPYLNGEI
-491 SEK
+491 IL

>member
-18 GVFAACDFGAS
+18 GVFAACDFSAS
-29 DVEAIRFVKA
+29 DVEAIKFVKA
-39 PAASYDQG
+39 PAASYGLNQVV
-47 DEVDIKV
+47 EIKD
-54 FEVEVTYANGATA
+54 FEVEVTYANNSTA
-67 KFSLDNSLLT
+67 RFSLNNSLLT

-101 GIKCEFTYMVVGEGT
+101 GIKCEFTYMVVGT
-116 STGLMDL
+116 STELKSL
-123 DQLTDQKYI
+123 DELTDVNYI
-132 DFVEDLRGLANES
+132 NFVNTLRGLEADNTEKV
-145 TDTFT
+145 T
-150 IILDQN
+150 IILTQD

-162 EWERFEANTPVV
+162 EWEKFVANTPVE
-174 IKSEEGSK
+174 IKSEGGTY
-182 HTIKGIT
+182 TIKGIT
-189 VTEYNKDA
+189 VTEYNEDA

-203 ASKSVTFKDVNFEN
+203 ASKSVTFENVNFDN

-223 NKEVSVLVGFLNSGS
+223 NKEVSVLVGKLNSGS
-238 ELRATN
+238 ELHATN

-262 GRTANGQIVIDVD
+262 GRTNKVVIDVNN
-275 HVVVDG
+275 VVVDG

-305 FGQFQGKDP
+305 FGQIQDSN
-314 STLDINNCTVKNITL
+314 STVKITGCTVKNITL

-340 YINDANA
+340 YLADINTNL
-347 NITNN
+347 TNN
-352 TVENV
+352 KVENV

-364 GGMRKDKGTRNVG
+364 GGMLKDKGTRNVG
-377 GFIGTVQGADKQAVK
+377 GFIGTVQGSATEAVN
-392 NIVLTGNEGTNV
+392 NIVLSNNVDTNV

-415 RTGKIIGGLRGT
+415 RTGRFIGGLRGT
-427 HFAFNITINN
+427 DFAFNITING
-437 VNYAMTYIDS
+437 VEYVMTYNDS
-447 HASFTVGGN
+447 HAYFTVGEN
-456 EIYITNCDN
+456 EIKLKNCDN
-465 IDTTNNFA
+465 IKAEENFE

-480 EVMPYLNDEKI
+480 EVMPYLNGEI
-491 SEK
+491 IL

>member
-39 PAASYDQG
+39 PAASYNQN
-47 DEVDIKV
+47 EVVEIKD
-54 FEVEVTYANGATA
+54 FEVEVTYANNSTA
-67 KFSLDNSLLT
+67 RFSLNNSLLT

-101 GIKCEFTYMVVGEGT
+101 GIKCEFTYMVVGT
-116 STGLMDL
+116 STELKSL
-123 DQLTDQKYI
+123 DELTDENYI
-132 DFVEDLRGLANES
+132 NFVNTLRGLEADNTEKV
-145 TDTFT
+145 T
-150 IILDQN
+150 IILTQD

-162 EWERFEANTPVV
+162 EWEKFVANTPVE
-174 IKSEEGSK
+174 IKSEGGTY
-182 HTIKGIT
+182 TIKGIT
-189 VTEYNKDA
+189 VTECNEDA

-203 ASKSVTFKDVNFEN
+203 ASKSVTFENVNFDN

-223 NKEVSVLVGFLNSGS
+223 NKEVSVLVGKLNSGS
-238 ELRATN
+238 ELHATN

-262 GRTANGQIVIDVD
+262 GRTNKVVIDVNN
-275 HVVVDG
+275 VVVDG

-294 EDGEGDKIGGL
+294 DDGEGDKIGGL
-305 FGQFQGKDP
+305 FGQIQDSN
-314 STLDINNCTVKNITL
+314 STVDITGCTVKNITL

-340 YINDANA
+340 YLADINTNL
-347 NITNN
+347 TNN
-352 TVENV
+352 KVENV

-364 GGMRKDKGTRNVG
+364 GGMLQAKGTRNVG
-377 GFIGTVQGADKQAVK
+377 GFIGTVQGSATQAVK
-392 NIVLTGNEGTNV
+392 NIVLTDNESTNV

-427 HFAFNITINN
+427 NFAFNITIDG
-437 VNYAMTYIDS
+437 VEYVMTYNDS
-447 HASFTVGGN
+447 HAYFTVGGY
-456 EIYITNCDN
+456 EINLTNCEN
-465 IDTTNNFA
+465 IIAEENFE
-473 GYQAMQD
+473 GYQAMQE
-480 EVMPYLNDEKI
+480 EVMPYLNGEI
-491 SEK
+491 IL

>member
-1 MKNFMK
+1 MK

-39 PAASYDQG
+39 PAASYNQN
-47 DEVDIKV
+47 EVVEIKD
-54 FEVEVTYANGATA
+54 FEVEVTYANNSTA
-67 KFSLDNSLLT
+67 RFSLNNSLLT

-101 GIKCEFTYMVVGEGT
+101 GIKCEFTYMVVGT
-116 STGLMDL
+116 STELKSL
-123 DQLTDQKYI
+123 DELTDVNYI
-132 DFVEDLRGLANES
+132 NFVNTLRGLEADNTEKV
-145 TDTFT
+145 T
-150 IILDQN
+150 IILTQD

-162 EWERFEANTPVV
+162 EWEKFVANTPVE
-174 IKSEEGSK
+174 IKSEGGTY
-182 HTIKGIT
+182 TIKGIT
-189 VTEYNKDA
+189 VTECNEDA

-223 NKEVSVLVGFLNSGS
+223 NKEVSVLVGKLNAGS
-238 ELRATN
+238 ELHATN

-262 GRTANGQIVIDVD
+262 GRTNKVVIDVNN
-275 HVVVDG
+275 VVVDG

-294 EDGEGDKIGGL
+294 DDGEGDKIGGL
-305 FGQFQGKDP
+305 FGQIQDSN
-314 STLDINNCTVKNITL
+314 STVDITGCTVKNITL

-340 YINDANA
+340 YLADINTNL
-347 NITNN
+347 TNN
-352 TVENV
+352 KVENV

-364 GGMRKDKGTRNVG
+364 GGMLQDKGTRNVG

-392 NIVLTGNEGTNV
+392 NIVLTGNKGTNV

-415 RTGKIIGGLRGT
+415 RTGKIIGGLRGKNV
-427 HFAFNITINN
+427 AFKITIEG
-437 VNYAMTYIDS
+437 VNYVMTYNDS
-447 HASFTVGGN
+447 HASFTVDGY
-456 EIYITNCDN
+456 EIKLKNCEN
-465 IDTTNNFA
+465 IKASEDFEL
-473 GYQAMQD
+473 YQAMQD
-480 EVMPYLNDEKI
+480 EVMPYLNGEIEK
-491 SEK
+491 

>member
-1 MKNFMK
+1 MK

-39 PAASYDQG
+39 PAASYNQNG
-47 DEVDIKV
+47 VVEIKD
-54 FEVEVTYANGATA
+54 FEVEVTYANNSTA
-67 KFSLDNSLLT
+67 RFSLNNSLLT

-101 GIKCEFTYMVVGEGT
+101 GIKCEFTYMVVGT
-116 STGLMDL
+116 STELKSL
-123 DQLTDQKYI
+123 DELTDENYI
-132 DFVEDLRGLANES
+132 NFVNTLKGLEADNTEKV
-145 TDTFT
+145 T
-150 IILDQN
+150 IILTQD

-162 EWERFEANTPVV
+162 EWEKFVANTPVE
-174 IKSEEGSK
+174 IKSEGGTY
-182 HTIKGIT
+182 TIKGIT
-189 VTEYNKDA
+189 VTECNEDA

-203 ASKSVTFKDVNFEN
+203 ASKSVTFENVNFDN

-223 NKEVSVLVGFLNSGS
+223 NKEVSVLVGKLNSGS
-238 ELRATN
+238 ELHATN

-262 GRTANGQIVIDVD
+262 GRTNKVVIDVNN
-275 HVVVDG
+275 VVVDG

-294 EDGEGDKIGGL
+294 DDGEGDKIGGL
-305 FGQFQGKDP
+305 FGQIQDSN
-314 STLDINNCTVKNITL
+314 STVNITGCTVKNITL

-340 YINDANA
+340 YLADINTNL
-347 NITNN
+347 TNN
-352 TVENV
+352 KVENV

-377 GFIGTVQGADKQAVK
+377 GFIGTVQGSATQATN
-392 NIVLTGNEGTNV
+392 NIVLTGNEDTNV

-415 RTGKIIGGLRGT
+415 RTGRFIGGLRGYS
-427 HFAFNITINN
+427 FAFNITING
-437 VNYAMTYIDS
+437 VDYVMTYNDS
-447 HASFTVGGN
+447 HASFTVGEN
-456 EIYITNCDN
+456 EIKLKNCDN
-465 IDTTNNFA
+465 IKAEENFE

-480 EVMPYLNDEKI
+480 EVMPYLNREI
-491 SEK
+491 IL

>member
-1 MKNFMK
+1 MK

-39 PAASYDQG
+39 PAASYNQN
-47 DEVDIKV
+47 EVVEIKD
-54 FEVEVTYANGATA
+54 FEVEVTYANNSTA
-67 KFSLDNSLLT
+67 RFSLNNSLLT

-101 GIKCEFTYMVVGEGT
+101 GIKCEFTYMVVAEGPA
-116 STGLMDL
+116 TGLKPVSQHDN
-123 DQLTDQKYI
+123 QEHRE
-132 DFVEDLRGLANES
+132 FVEKLKSLEADKTE
-145 TDTFT
+145 TVT
-150 IILDQN
+150 ITLTRD

-162 EWERFEANTPVV
+162 EWEKFVANTPVE
-174 IKSEEGSK
+174 IKSEGGTY
-182 HTIKGIT
+182 TIKGIT
-189 VTEYNKDA
+189 VTEYNEDA

-203 ASKSVTFKDVNFEN
+203 ASKSVTFENVNFDN

-223 NKEVSVLVGFLNSGS
+223 NKEVSVLVGKLNSGS
-238 ELRATN
+238 ELHATN

-262 GRTANGQIVIDVD
+262 GRTNKVVIDVNN
-275 HVVVDG
+275 VVVDG

-294 EDGEGDKIGGL
+294 DDGEGDKIGGL
-305 FGQFQGKDP
+305 FGQIQDP
-314 STLDINNCTVKNITL
+314 DSTVDITGCTVKNITL

-335 GGIIA
+335 GGIVA
-340 YINDANA
+340 FINDMNA
-347 NITNN
+347 NLTDNK
-352 TVENV
+352 VENV

-364 GGMRKDKGTRNVG
+364 GGMAQKKGTRNVG
-377 GFIGTVQGADKQAVK
+377 GFIGTVQGSATQATN
-392 NIVLTGNEGTNV
+392 NIVLTGNKDTNV

-415 RTGKIIGGLRGT
+415 RTGRFIGGLRGDN
-427 HFAFNITINN
+427 FVFNITINGE
-437 VNYAMTYIDS
+437 NYAMTYIGS
-447 HASFTVGGN
+447 HASFTVGEN
-456 EIYITNCDN
+456 EIKLKNCDN
-465 IDTTNNFA
+465 IIAEENFE

-480 EVMPYLNDEKI
+480 EVMPYLNGEI
-491 SEK
+491 IL

>member
-18 GVFAACDFGAS
+18 GVFAACDFSAS
-29 DVEAIRFVKA
+29 DVEAIKFVKA
-39 PAASYDQG
+39 PAASYKLNA
-47 DEVDIKV
+47 EVEIKD

-67 KFSLDNSLLT
+67 KFSLNNSLLT

-101 GIKCEFTYMVVGEGT
+101 GIKCEFTYMVLGDA
-116 STGLMDL
+116 TGLKPVS
-123 DQLTDQKYI
+123 QHKNKEHR
-132 DFVEDLRGLANES
+132 DFVATLKSLKAES
-145 TDTFT
+145 TETRT
-150 IILDQN
+150 ITLTKN
-156 YDFTGY
+156 YDFSGY
-162 EWERFEANTPVV
+162 EWEKFVVNTPVV
-174 IKSEEGSK
+174 IKSEGDSPY
-182 HTIKGIT
+182 TIKGIT
-189 VTEYNKDA
+189 VTECNENE

-203 ASKSVTFKDVNFEN
+203 ASKSVTFENVNFEN

-223 NKEVSVLVGFLNSGS
+223 NKEVSVLVGKLNNGS
-238 ELRATN
+238 ELHATN

-262 GRTANGQIVIDVD
+262 GRTEGGQIVIDVKN
-275 HVVVDG
+275 VVVNG

-305 FGQFQGKDP
+305 FGQFQGTGS
-314 STLDINNCTVKNITL
+314 STLNIADCIVKNITL

-340 YINDANA
+340 YINDADA
-347 NITNN
+347 KLTNN

-377 GFIGTVQGADKQAVK
+377 GFIGTVQGSATQAT
-392 NIVLTGNEGTNV
+392 NHIVLSGNVDTNV

-415 RTGKIIGGLRGT
+415 RTGRIIGGLRGYS
-427 HFAFNITINN
+427 FAFNITING
-437 VNYAMTYIDS
+437 VDYVMTYIGS
-447 HASFTVGGN
+447 RASFTVDEN
-456 EIYITNCDN
+456 EIEITKCEN
-465 IDTTNNFA
+465 IIAENDFD

-480 EVMPYLNDEKI
+480 VVMPYLNGE
-491 SEK
+491 SSL

>member
-39 PAASYDQG
+39 PAASYNQN
-47 DEVDIKV
+47 EVVEIKD
-54 FEVEVTYANGATA
+54 FEVEVTYANNSTA
-67 KFSLDNSLLT
+67 KFSLNNSLLT

-101 GIKCEFTYMVVGEGT
+101 GIKCEFTYMVVGT
-116 STGLMDL
+116 STELKSL
-123 DQLTDQKYI
+123 DELTDVNYI
-132 DFVEDLRGLANES
+132 NFVNTLRGLEADKTEKV
-145 TDTFT
+145 T
-150 IILDQN
+150 IILTQD

-162 EWERFEANTPVV
+162 EWEKFVANTPVE
-174 IKSEEGSK
+174 IKSEGGTY
-182 HTIKGIT
+182 TIKGIT
-189 VTEYNKDA
+189 VTEYNEDA

-203 ASKSVTFKDVNFEN
+203 ASKSVTFENVNFDN

-223 NKEVSVLVGFLNSGS
+223 NKEVSVLVGKLNSGS
-238 ELRATN
+238 ELHATN

-262 GRTANGQIVIDVD
+262 GRTNKVVIDVNN
-275 HVVVDG
+275 VVVDG

-294 EDGEGDKIGGL
+294 HDGEGDKIGGL
-305 FGQFQGKDP
+305 FGQIQDSN
-314 STLDINNCTVKNITL
+314 STVDITGCTVKNITL

-340 YINDANA
+340 YLADIETNL
-347 NITNN
+347 TNN
-352 TVENV
+352 KVENV

-377 GFIGTVQGADKQAVK
+377 GFIGTVQGSATQATK
-392 NIVLTGNEGTNV
+392 NIVLKGNEGTNV

-415 RTGKIIGGLRGT
+415 RTGKIIGGLRGYS
-427 HFAFNITINN
+427 FAFNITIDG
-437 VNYAMTYIDS
+437 VEYVMTYNDS
-447 HASFTVGGN
+447 HAYFTVGGY
-456 EIYITNCDN
+456 EINLTNCEN
-465 IDTTNNFA
+465 IIAEENFE

-480 EVMPYLNDEKI
+480 EVMPYLNGEI
-491 SEK
+491 IL

>member
-39 PAASYDQG
+39 PAASYNQNDVV
-47 DEVDIKV
+47 EIKD
-54 FEVEVTYANGATA
+54 FEVEVTYANNSTA
-67 KFSLDNSLLT
+67 RFSLNNSLLT

-101 GIKCEFTYMVVGEGT
+101 GIKCEFTYMVVAEGPA
-116 STGLMDL
+116 TGLTPVSQHDN
-123 DQLTDQKYI
+123 QKHRE
-132 DFVEDLRGLANES
+132 FVEKLKTLANES
-145 TDTFT
+145 TDTVT
-150 IILDQN
+150 ITLTQD

-162 EWERFEANTPVV
+162 EWEKFVANTPVV
-174 IKSEEGSK
+174 IKSEGGTY
-182 HTIKGIT
+182 TIKGIT
-189 VTEYNKDA
+189 VTECNENE

-203 ASKSVTFKDVNFEN
+203 ASKSVTFENVNFDN

-223 NKEVSVLVGFLNSGS
+223 NKEVSVLVGKLNNGS
-238 ELRATN
+238 ELHATN

-262 GRTANGQIVIDVD
+262 GRTEGGQIVIDVD
-275 HVVVDG
+275 NVVVDG

-305 FGQFQGKDP
+305 FGQFQGTGS
-314 STLDINNCTVKNITL
+314 STLDITNCTVKNITL

-340 YINDANA
+340 YINDVDANLTD
-347 NITNN
+347 NK
-352 TVENV
+352 VENV

-364 GGMRKDKGTRNVG
+364 GGMDQTKGTRNVG
-377 GFIGTVQGADKQAVK
+377 GLIGTVQGDKAEATK
-392 NIVLTGNEGTNV
+392 NIVLSGNVDTNV

-427 HFAFNITINN
+427 NVAFNITIDG
-437 VNYAMTYIDS
+437 VNYVMTYNDS
-447 HASFTVGGN
+447 HASFTVGGY
-456 EIYITNCDN
+456 EINLTNCEN
-465 IDTTNNFA
+465 IKAEEDFEA
-473 GYQAMQD
+473 YQAMQD
-480 EVMPYLNDEKI
+480 EVMPYLNGEI
-491 SEK
+491 IL

>member
-18 GVFAACDFGAS
+18 GVFAACDFSAS
-29 DVEAIRFVKA
+29 DVEAIKFVKA
-39 PAASYDQG
+39 PAASYNQNDVV
-47 DEVDIKV
+47 EIKD

-67 KFSLDNSLLT
+67 TFSLNNSLLT

-101 GIKCEFTYMVVGEGT
+101 GIKCEFTYMVLGDATE
-116 STGLMDL
+116 
-123 DQLTDQKYI
+123 LTPVSQHENQEHR
-132 DFVEDLRGLANES
+132 DFVAKLKSLKAES
-145 TDTFT
+145 TETVT
-150 IILDQN
+150 ITLTKN
-156 YDFTGY
+156 YDFSGY
-162 EWERFEANTPVV
+162 EWEKFVVNTPVV
-174 IKSEEGSK
+174 IKSEGDSPY
-182 HTIKGIT
+182 TIKGIT
-189 VTEYNKDA
+189 VTKCDEDA

-203 ASKSVTFKDVNFEN
+203 ASKSVTFENVNFEN

-223 NKEVSVLVGFLNSGS
+223 RKEVSVLVGKLNDGS
-238 ELRATN
+238 ALNATN

-262 GRTANGQIVIDVD
+262 GRTNKVD
-275 HVVVDG
+275 INVKNVVVDG

-305 FGQFQGKDP
+305 FGQIQNSD
-314 STLDINNCTVKNITL
+314 STVNITGCTVKNITL

-340 YINDANA
+340 YLADIETNLE
-347 NITNN
+347 NN

-364 GGMRKDKGTRNVG
+364 GGMDQTKGTRNVG
-377 GFIGTVQGADKQAVK
+377 GFIGTVQGSATQATN
-392 NIVLTGNEGTNV
+392 NIVLSGNKDTNV

-427 HFAFNITINN
+427 NVAFNITING
-437 VNYAMTYIDS
+437 VDYVMTYNDS
-447 HASFTVGGN
+447 HAYFTVGEY
-456 EIYITNCDN
+456 EINLKNCEN
-465 IDTTNNFA
+465 IKASEDFEV
-473 GYQAMQD
+473 YQAMQD
-480 EVMPYLNDEKI
+480 EVMPYLNGEI
-491 SEK
+491 IL

>member
-7 LTLVLM
+7 LTLVLL

-39 PAASYDQG
+39 PAASYNQG
-47 DEVDIKV
+47 DVVEIKD
-54 FEVEVTYANGATA
+54 FEVEVTYANNSTA
-67 KFSLDNSLLT
+67 KFSLNNSLLT

-101 GIKCEFTYMVVGEGT
+101 GIKCEFTYMVLGDA
-116 STGLMDL
+116 TGLKDL

-162 EWERFEANTPVV
+162 EWEKFVVNTPVK
-174 IKSEEGSK
+174 IESGEGGPY
-182 HTIKGIT
+182 TIKGIT
-189 VTEYNKDA
+189 VTECNEDA

-223 NKEVSVLVGFLNSGS
+223 NKEVSVLVGKLNSGS
-238 ELRATN
+238 ELHATN
-244 VTITNTYLY
+244 VKITNTYLY

-262 GRTANGQIVIDVD
+262 GRTNKVVIDVNN
-275 HVVVDG
+275 VVVDG

-294 EDGEGDKIGGL
+294 DDGEGDKIGGL
-305 FGQFQGKDP
+305 FGQIQDSN
-314 STLDINNCTVKNITL
+314 STVNITGCTVKNITL

-340 YINDANA
+340 YLADIN
-347 NITNN
+347 TNLTDN
-352 TVENV
+352 KVENV

-364 GGMRKDKGTRNVG
+364 GGMLQAKGTRNVG
-377 GFIGTVQGADKQAVK
+377 GLIGTVQGSATQAVK
-392 NIVLTGNEGTNV
+392 NIVLTDNESTNV

-415 RTGKIIGGLRGT
+415 RTGRIIGGLRGYS
-427 HFAFNITINN
+427 FAFNITING
-437 VNYAMTYIDS
+437 VDYVMTYNDS
-447 HASFTVGGN
+447 HASFTVGEN
-456 EIYITNCDN
+456 EIKLKNCDN
-465 IDTTNNFA
+465 IIAEKNFE

-480 EVMPYLNDEKI
+480 EVMPYLNREI
-491 SEK
+491 IL

>member
-39 PAASYDQG
+39 PAASYKLNA
-47 DEVDIKV
+47 EVEIKD
-54 FEVEVTYANGATA
+54 FEVAVTYANNSTA
-67 KFSLDNSLLT
+67 RFSLNNSLLT

-101 GIKCEFTYMVVGEGT
+101 GIKCEFTYMVVAEGPAT
-116 STGLMDL
+116 ELKDL

-162 EWERFEANTPVV
+162 EWEKFVANTPVE
-174 IKSEEGSK
+174 IKSEGGTY
-182 HTIKGIT
+182 TIKGIT
-189 VTEYNKDA
+189 VTEYNEDA

-203 ASKSVTFKDVNFEN
+203 ANKSVTFKDVNFEN

-223 NKEVSVLVGFLNSGS
+223 RKEVSVLVGKLNAGS
-238 ELRATN
+238 ALYATN
-244 VTITNTYLY
+244 VKITNTYLY

-262 GRTANGQIVIDVD
+262 GRTNKVDIDVKN
-275 HVVVDG
+275 VVVDG

-305 FGQFQGKDP
+305 FGQIQDSN
-314 STLDINNCTVKNITL
+314 STVKITGCTVKNITL

-340 YINDANA
+340 YLADINTNL
-347 NITNN
+347 TNN
-352 TVENV
+352 KVENV

-364 GGMRKDKGTRNVG
+364 GGMLKYKGTRNVG
-377 GFIGTVQGADKQAVK
+377 GFIGTVQGSATEAVN
-392 NIVLTGNEGTNV
+392 NIVLSNNVDTNV

-415 RTGKIIGGLRGT
+415 RTGRFIGGLRGNNI
-427 HFAFNITINN
+427 AFKITINN
-437 VNYAMTYIDS
+437 VVYVMTYDNS
-447 HASFTVGGN
+447 HASFNVDGN
-456 EIYITNCDN
+456 EIDITNCDD
-465 IDTTNNFA
+465 IDTPENFA
-473 GYQAMQD
+473 KYQAMQN
-480 EVMPYLNDEKI
+480 EVMPYLNGEIEK
-491 SEK
+491 

>member
-39 PAASYDQG
+39 PAASYDQN
-47 DEVDIKV
+47 DVVEIKD
-54 FEVEVTYANGATA
+54 FEVEVTYANNSTA
-67 KFSLDNSLLT
+67 IFSLNNSLLT

-101 GIKCEFTYMVVGEGT
+101 GIKCEFTYMVVGT
-116 STGLMDL
+116 STGLKDL
-123 DQLTDQKYI
+123 DELTDEKYI
-132 DFVEDLRGLANES
+132 NFVNTLRGLEADKTE
-145 TDTFT
+145 TVT
-150 IILDQN
+150 ITLTQD

-162 EWERFEANTPVV
+162 EWEKFVANTPVV
-174 IKSEEGSK
+174 IKSEEGSTY
-182 HTIKGIT
+182 TIKGIT
-189 VTEYNKDA
+189 VTECNVDA

-203 ASKSVTFKDVNFEN
+203 ANKSVTFENVNFEN

-223 NKEVSVLVGFLNSGS
+223 RKEVSVLVGKLNNGS
-238 ELRATN
+238 ALNATD

-262 GRTANGQIVIDVD
+262 GRTNKVD
-275 HVVVDG
+275 INVENVEVNG

-305 FGQFQGKDP
+305 FGQIQDSN
-314 STLDINNCTVKNITL
+314 STVNITGCTVKNITL

-335 GGIIA
+335 GGIVAFIHDV
-340 YINDANA
+340 DANL
-347 NITNN
+347 TNN
-352 TVENV
+352 KVENV

-364 GGMRKDKGTRNVG
+364 GGMLQDKGTRNVG
-377 GFIGTVQGADKQAVK
+377 GLIGTVQGADEQAVK
-392 NIVLTGNEGTNV
+392 NIVLTGNEYNTNV

-427 HFAFNITINN
+427 HVAFNITIDD
-437 VNYAMTYIDS
+437 VDYVMTYIDYQ
-447 HASFTVGGN
+447 ASFTVGEKVIPLSN
-456 EIYITNCDN
+456 YNN
-465 IDTTNNFA
+465 IKATQDFDA
-473 GYQAMQD
+473 YQVMQD
-480 EVMPYLNDEKI
+480 EVMPYLNGEI
-491 SEK
+491 IL